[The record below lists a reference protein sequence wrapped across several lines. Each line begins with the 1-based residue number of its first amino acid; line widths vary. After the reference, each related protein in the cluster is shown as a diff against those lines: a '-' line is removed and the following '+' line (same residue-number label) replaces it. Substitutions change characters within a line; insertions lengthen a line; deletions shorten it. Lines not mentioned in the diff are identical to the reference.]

1 MPLNGVLL
9 LVGVVILA
17 CILAH
22 RFTEKLPIPTLLVFI
37 GLGML
42 FGENG
47 LFRIRFNDYSLAEM
61 VCSVCL
67 IFIMYYGGFGTNWKA
82 ARPVAVQSV
91 LLSTLGVL
99 LTAGLTGL
107 FIRLALHL
115 PWLESLLIGSV
126 IASTD
131 AASVFNILR
140 TRNLNLRFNTASLL
154 ELESGSNDPMSY
166 MLTVVLVTLM
176 TGGDISVPL
185 VLIKQLA
192 FGILFGVCVGY
203 TAAVLL
209 RRAHATMAQ
218 GDTIF
223 VFASALIAYALPS
236 LLGGNGYLSVYLCG
250 ILMGNAPIPQKR
262 DLVRF
267 FDALTGIAQM
277 MIFFLLGLL
286 VTPAQLPRVFVPA
299 LCILVFLTL
308 VGRPLAV
315 AAILAPFR
323 ARAGQIGLVAWA
335 GLRGAA
341 SIVFAIYAVLHNAP
355 LTYNLFD
362 LVFCIVLLSMGIQGT
377 LLPRMASRFSM
388 IDDTADVRR
397 TFNDY
402 QEENDICFIK
412 LHLDENHP
420 WAGKLLREIVTP
432 PDFLVSLIIRQG
444 EGVLVP
450 SGSTRMLAGDLL
462 VIAAREFENRTNLT
476 LREVSIDA
484 SHKLCGKQLRDA
496 PPAPGSLVV
505 LVQRDGQTII
515 PSGDTSVQAG
525 DTLVVAHF

>member
-1 MPLNGVLL
+1 M
-9 LVGVVILA
+9 
-17 CILAH
+17 
-22 RFTEKLPIPTLLVFI
+22 
-37 GLGML
+37 
-42 FGENG
+42 
-47 LFRIRFNDYSLAEM
+47 
-61 VCSVCL
+61 
-67 IFIMYYGGFGTNWKA
+67 
-82 ARPVAVQSV
+82 
-91 LLSTLGVL
+91 
-99 LTAGLTGL
+99 
-107 FIRLALHL
+107 
-115 PWLESLLIGSV
+115 

-203 TAAVLL
+203 AAAVLL
-209 RRAHATMAQ
+209 RRTHATMAQ

-323 ARAGQIGLVAWA
+323 ARPGRLVWWPGQACVARHPSCLQSMRCCITPRLPTICLIWFS
-335 GLRGAA
+335 A
-341 SIVFAIYAVLHNAP
+341 S
-355 LTYNLFD
+355 
-362 LVFCIVLLSMGIQGT
+362 CCS
-377 LLPRMASRFSM
+377 
-388 IDDTADVRR
+388 
-397 TFNDY
+397 
-402 QEENDICFIK
+402 
-412 LHLDENHP
+412 P
-420 WAGKLLREIVTP
+420 WAFRAP
-432 PDFLVSLIIRQG
+432 FCPAW
-444 EGVLVP
+444 P
-450 SGSTRMLAGDLL
+450 
-462 VIAAREFENRTNLT
+462 AAF
-476 LREVSIDA
+476 
-484 SHKLCGKQLRDA
+484 
-496 PPAPGSLVV
+496 P
-505 LVQRDGQTII
+505 
-515 PSGDTSVQAG
+515 
-525 DTLVVAHF
+525 

>member
-1 MPLNGVLL
+1 MSGILL
-9 LVGVVILA
+9 LTGVVILA

-47 LFRIRFNDYSLAEM
+47 LFRIRFNNYSLAET

-67 IFIMYYGGFGTNWKA
+67 IFIMYYGGFGTNWRA

-99 LTAGLTGL
+99 LTAGLTGS
-107 FIRLALHL
+107 FIHLVLRLS
-115 PWLESLLIGSV
+115 WLESLLIGSV

-140 TRNLNLRFNTASLL
+140 SRSLNLKFNTASLL

-185 VLIKQLA
+185 VLAKQLV
-192 FGILFGVCVGY
+192 FGILFGVCIGF
-203 TAAVLL
+203 AAAFLL
-209 RRAHATMAQ
+209 RRTHATMAQ

-223 VFASALIAYALPS
+223 VFAAALIAYALPS
-236 LLGGNGYLSVYLCG
+236 MLGGNGYLSVYLCG
-250 ILMGNAPIPQKR
+250 ILMGNAPIAQKR

-267 FDALTGIAQM
+267 FDAVTGITQM
-277 MIFFLLGLL
+277 IIFFLLGLL

-299 LCILVFLTL
+299 LCILAFLTL
-308 VGRPLAV
+308 VGRPVAV
-315 AAILAPFR
+315 AALLAPFQPK
-323 ARAGQIGLVAWA
+323 AGQIALVSWA

-355 LTYNLFD
+355 LTYDLFD

-377 LLPRMASRFSM
+377 LLPHMAHHVAM
-388 IDDTADVRR
+388 IDDNADVRR

-402 QEENDICFIK
+402 QEESDICFIK
-412 LHLDENHP
+412 LHLDEGHP
-420 WAGKLLREIVTP
+420 
-432 PDFLVSLIIRQG
+432 
-444 EGVLVP
+444 
-450 SGSTRMLAGDLL
+450 
-462 VIAAREFENRTNLT
+462 
-476 LREVSIDA
+476 
-484 SHKLCGKQLRDA
+484 
-496 PPAPGSLVV
+496 
-505 LVQRDGQTII
+505 
-515 PSGDTSVQAG
+515 
-525 DTLVVAHF
+525 